1 MKTGVS
7 LCVHLLGGSDLRVI
21 TARNRATL
29 SDFDL
34 SRFGLVLVYGYDIA
48 FLQPGDLTHPGANG
62 ERAENEV

>member
-7 LCVHLLGGSDLRVI
+7 LCVHLLGGSDIRVI
-21 TARNRATL
+21 TTRNRATL

-34 SRFGLVLVYGYDIA
+34 SRFGLVLAYSCDIA
-48 FLQPGDLTHPGANG
+48 FLQPGDLTHRGANG